1 MWDHKCKIFFPM
13 GGLVLGL
20 LTNKVVARDRLPN
33 QGTSIS
39 QIKEI

>member
-1 MWDHKCKIFFPM
+1 MRDHKCKLFFPM

-20 LTNKVVARDRLPN
+20 LTNKVVARDRLP
-33 QGTSIS
+33 SFS